1 MVSNMPIEHVRL
13 SAKARDHLI
22 ALKRRTGIEN
32 WNILCRWALC
42 YSLAEKSVPPETKI
56 VADSNIE
63 MTWRTFAGQHEELY
77 WGLMRQRCATDGLD
91 PTDDEAVGNQFRL
104 HLHRG
109 ISYLV
114 ADRGIQSVGDLVH
127 LAAPQEGEQPF

>member
-1 MVSNMPIEHVRL
+1 MPIEHVRL
-13 SAKARDHLI
+13 SMKARDHLI

-32 WNILCRWALC
+32 WNVLCRWALC

-56 VADSNIE
+56 VTDSNIE

-77 WGLMRQRCATDGLD
+77 WGLMRQRCAMDGLD
-91 PTDDEAVGNQFRL
+91 PTDDETVANQFRL

-109 ISYLV
+109 ISYLM
-114 ADRGIQSVGDLVH
+114 ADRGIRSVGDMVRLVGV
-127 LAAPQEGEQPF
+127 A